1 MNFGGAQ
8 QQEQDETGIE
18 LTPLIDVVF
27 LLLIFFMIST
37 TFTKETALRIN
48 LPEAAGD
55 NSNEPPQSI
64 EVHVGS
70 GSEYAV
76 ALQGSGSAQP
86 LINSTR
92 ETLLR
97 ALQEYRDDE
106 GLLVIIRA
114 DKSAKH
120 EAVIRVLDVAQ
131 ELGLSNIT
139 FATKQATE

>member
-1 MNFGGAQ
+1 MNFGASD
-8 QQEQDETGIE
+8 QEQDETGIE

-55 NSNEPPQSI
+55 SSAEPPQSV
-64 EVHVGS
+64 EVHVGA
-70 GSEYAV
+70 GSEYAI
-76 ALQGSGSAQP
+76 AAQSDGSAEP
-86 LINSTR
+86 LINSNR
-92 ETLLR
+92 DTLVR
-97 ALQEYRDDE
+97 ALQEYRDNE
-106 GLLVIIRA
+106 RLLVIIRA

-139 FATKQATE
+139 FATKQTTE

>member
-1 MNFGGAQ
+1 MNFGTSE
-8 QQEQDETGIE
+8 EQDETAIE

-55 NSNEPPQSI
+55 NTAEPPKSI
-64 EVHVGS
+64 EVHVGAS
-70 GSEYAV
+70 SEYAV
-76 ALQGSGSAQP
+76 ADQGEGAARP
-86 LINSTR
+86 LINSNR

-97 ALQEYRDDE
+97 ALQDYRDTE
-106 GLLVIIRA
+106 RLLVIIRA

-139 FATKQATE
+139 FATKQSSE